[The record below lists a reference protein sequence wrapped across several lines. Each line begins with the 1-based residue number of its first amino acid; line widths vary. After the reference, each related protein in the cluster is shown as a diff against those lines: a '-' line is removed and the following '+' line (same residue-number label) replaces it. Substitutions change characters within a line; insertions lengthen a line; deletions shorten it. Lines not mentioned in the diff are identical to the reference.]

1 MLLKKACYFIY
12 LNIKILSIEK
22 KVIPINN
29 KQIEENFLFEKD
41 SKKIFNVDITNK
53 FSSKFYF
60 LIFNVTAIY
69 LIYSLIIFFQLN
81 LSSRVNDFNIK
92 EYRDSY
98 IKKNGEKATENF
110 LIVYE
115 RAYYLYVFYILVL
128 YYLMKNYLFN
138 HENFMTYIT
147 QFLLSMIL
155 INSLIIFYMNP
166 YTNFLTKNFTKTF
179 DGNLVIFS
187 ILYINI
193 MILLSEIII
202 YKTEKL
208 FKNSTKKNKK
218 EDYYIY

>member
-1 MLLKKACYFIY
+1 MLPKKFFYFIY
-12 LNIKILSIEK
+12 LNIKILSNEK
-22 KVIPINN
+22 EVVPISN
-29 KQIEENFLFEKD
+29 KQIGENFLFEKD
-41 SKKIFNVDITNK
+41 SNKVFDVDITNK

-60 LIFNVTAIY
+60 LIFNVAATYFIY
-69 LIYSLIIFFQLN
+69 FLIIFFQLN
-81 LSSRVNDFNIK
+81 LSSRVKEFNIK

-98 IKKNGEKATENF
+98 IKEDGKKATENF

-128 YYLMKNYLFN
+128 YCLMKNYLFN

-155 INSLIIFYMNP
+155 INSLIISYMKNR

-179 DGNLVIFS
+179 DYNLIIFS
-187 ILYINI
+187 ALYTNI

-208 FKNSTKKNKK
+208 FKNSNKKNKK
-218 EDYYIY
+218 KDYYI